1 MAVLALV
8 VACAAIASAY
18 QLFQL
23 FAAWWF
29 LRHARRYEAQVAGL
43 EVDLPPV
50 TILKPLKGRGVD
62 LYANLASFCRQ
73 DYPSFQIVFGVE
85 DPNDP
90 AVAVVQQ
97 IRRDYPGCDLV
108 LAVGHARG
116 ADRKVANLTQMMRHA
131 HHDVLVMSDGD
142 VRVGT
147 DYLRRMVA
155 PLAAGED
162 DDPPVALTTCLYR
175 GARHFGMPS
184 LLESLFINTDFM
196 PMVLAAQL
204 VQRFRYAYGASIALT
219 REALERIGGF
229 SAIAD
234 YLADDY
240 LLGNR
245 VAHAGYRLVLLPYT
259 VETVVDSVAM
269 ADVWRH
275 LLRWSR
281 TYRVQQPVGWFC
293 SVITHAIPWGL
304 GALLVSGGSPLG
316 WLVFSG
322 AVAARLGSLAGILH
336 LLGDRQTMRLLGLV
350 PAKDLLT
357 SAMWLAAFLGREVNW
372 SGQWLV
378 IARDGRML
386 PAAPERPVLHAE
398 PERLRAAGS

>member
-1 MAVLALV
+1 
-8 VACAAIASAY
+8 
-18 QLFQL
+18 
-23 FAAWWF
+23 
-29 LRHARRYEAQVAGL
+29 
-43 EVDLPPV
+43 V

-73 DYPSFQIVFGVE
+73 DYPAYQVVFGVE
-85 DPNDP
+85 DPTDP
-90 AVAVVQQ
+90 AAAVVEQ
-97 IRRDYPGCDLV
+97 IRRDFPDCDLV
-108 LAVGHARG
+108 LAVGQAPG
-116 ADRKVANLTQMMRHA
+116 ANRKVANLTQMMRHA

-147 DYLRRMVA
+147 DYLRHMVA
-155 PLAAGED
+155 PLVAGED

-175 GARHFGMPS
+175 GVGHFGVPS
-184 LLESLFINTDFM
+184 LIESLFINTDFM

-269 ADVWRH
+269 SDVWRH

-281 TYRVQQPVGWFC
+281 TYRVQQPLGWFC
-293 SVITHAIPWGL
+293 SVVTHAVLWGL
-304 GALLVSGGSPLG
+304 VTLVVSGGSPLG
-316 WLVFSG
+316 WLVLGG
-322 AVAARLGSLAGILH
+322 ALVGRLGSLAGILR
-336 LLGDRQTMRLLGLV
+336 LLDDRQTPRLLWLV

-357 SAMWLAAFLGREVNW
+357 SAMWLAAFLGRQVNW
-372 SGQWLV
+372 SGEWLV
-378 IARDGRML
+378 IARDGRMIPL
-386 PAAPERPVLHAE
+386 TPEPAVLRAA